1 MVDDK
6 TKLLIID
13 DDPKVSW
20 ILKESL
26 NSNYDIM
33 TASDGIEGIQM
44 ASKEKPPLILLDIKM
59 PGMSGLEVLKKI
71 KKSDLN
77 TDVIMLSGQGETD
90 VVVEAVQHG
99 AFYFISKPFDVREVD
114 LQLQKAL
121 ERRGLMKKI
130 SDLEKFQAAQSVWEG
145 FVGDSHSM
153 MEIKNLIEQ
162 VADSDLTVLIRG
174 ESGTGKEI
182 VARTLHQLSA
192 RRSNA
197 FVKVNCAAIP
207 RELLEAELFGHE
219 KGAFTG
225 AHKNKPGRFETANK
239 GTIFLDEIGDMSFE
253 LQSKLLQVLEQQEF
267 MRVGGVSPIKVDVRI
282 ICATNRDLEQAILER
297 DFRDD
302 LFYRLN
308 EITVNLPPLRE
319 RSEDVPLLVSHFLS
333 KYNELYNRENSSVSS
348 ECMSAMQQYNWPG
361 NVRQLENLIKQF
373 VVRQDES
380 VIYEMMKHGPSAPAR
395 VRSGSGSSHA
405 GHGAAVATAERP
417 EPDEKHGFSLKK
429 RIAERVAD
437 EEMRLISEVLRR
449 TNWNRRK
456 AAQLLEISY
465 RSLLYKIKE
474 YKLNE
479 VD

>member
-1 MVDDK
+1 MTDDK

-20 ILKESL
+20 ILKEGL
-26 NSNYDIM
+26 NSEYDIL
-33 TASDGIEGIQM
+33 TASDGIEGIQI

-59 PGMSGLEVLKKI
+59 PGMDGLEVLKKI
-71 KKSDLN
+71 KKSELS

-90 VVVEAVQHG
+90 TVVEAVRQG
-99 AFYFISKPFDVREVD
+99 AFYFINKPFDVREVD

-121 ERRGLMKKI
+121 ERRGLIRKI
-130 SDLEKFQAAQSVWEG
+130 DDLERTQAAQSVWEG
-145 FVGDSHSM
+145 FVGDSPAM
-153 MEIKNLIEQ
+153 VEIKNLIEQ
-162 VADSDLTVLIRG
+162 VADSELTVLIRG

-182 VARTLHQLSA
+182 VARTLHQLSS
-192 RRSNA
+192 RRNNA
-197 FVKVNCAAIP
+197 FIKVNCAAIP

-267 MRVGGVSPIKVDVRI
+267 MRVGGVSSIKVDVRI
-282 ICATNRDLEQAILER
+282 ICATNRDLEQAIMSR

-319 RSEDVPLLVSHFLS
+319 RPEDVPLLVNHFLS
-333 KYNELYNRENSSVSS
+333 KYNELYNREDSELSS
-348 ECMSAMQQYNWPG
+348 ECMASMQQHNWPG

-380 VIYEMMKHGPSAPAR
+380 VLYEMMKKSPTAP
-395 VRSGSGSSHA
+395 VRGNSGVAASSTAQDTHA
-405 GHGAAVATAERP
+405 ARP
-417 EPDEKHGFSLKK
+417 EPDDKHGFSLKK
-429 RIAERVAD
+429 RVAD
-437 EEMRLISEVLRR
+437 TVAEEEKRVIAEVLRR

-456 AAQLLEISY
+456 AAQMLEISY

-479 VD
+479 VE